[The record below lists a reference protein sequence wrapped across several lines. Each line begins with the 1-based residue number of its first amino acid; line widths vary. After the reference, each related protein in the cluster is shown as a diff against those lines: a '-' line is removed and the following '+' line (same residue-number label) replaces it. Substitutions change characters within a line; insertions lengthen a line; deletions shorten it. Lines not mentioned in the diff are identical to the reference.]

1 MATSAVNPEIKNA
14 AICGAIEI
22 LINPEYG
29 NDWILS
35 DVLRDVSDETVG
47 DQEEAVQIVDEII
60 TDRFRAFVE
69 LLVVELPVD
78 QRERY
83 AEYLTK

>member
-1 MATSAVNPEIKNA
+1 MATTAVNPEIKNA

-29 NDWILS
+29 HDWILN

-47 DQEEAVQIVDEII
+47 DQEETAQVVDDII
-60 TDRFRAFVE
+60 TDRLRAFAA
-69 LLVVELPVD
+69 LLVSELPVD
-78 QRERY
+78 QREHY
-83 AEYLTK
+83 SHILTK